1 MTIKDVA
8 RRSGY
13 AVGTVS
19 RVLNGHPDVSEEAR
33 QRILAAVA
41 ETGFKPNNNARNLKQ
56 RSSKSV
62 AIIVKGAGNLL
73 FADVLERLQSHIKA
87 HDRAAAV
94 YYQDED
100 DDEVEQ
106 AIRISRELKP
116 AGILFLGG
124 NRENFLAGFG
134 EVKCPCVLISTRAD
148 ALGFENLSSVST
160 DDVAGAESAVGY
172 LLDMG
177 HRRIGVIGGMSCV
190 ESPEQGC
197 NTSQLRLMGC
207 IQACR
212 KRGIPFDAA
221 RQCVEY
227 RYSMEGGYRGA
238 SELLDRDSGITALFA
253 MCDVMA
259 IGALRAIRDRGLR
272 VPEDVSVIG
281 YDGIGQSDYCVPR
294 LSTICQGA
302 GQMARRGVEILLAQ
316 VEGSAG
322 SVHEIVPFTLS
333 TGESVHRLEEGRILA

>member
-33 QRILAAVA
+33 RRVLAAVA

-56 RSSKSV
+56 RRSESV
-62 AIIVKGAGNLL
+62 AIMVKGAGNLF
-73 FADVLERLQSHIKA
+73 FADVLERLQSLIKG
-87 HDRAAAV
+87 HGRAAAV
-94 YYQDED
+94 YYLDED
-100 DDEVEQ
+100 DNEVEQ
-106 AIRISRELKP
+106 AIGVCRELKP

-124 NRENFLAGFG
+124 NRENFQAGFG
-134 EVKCPCVLISTRAD
+134 QVKCPCVLLSTRAD
-148 ALGFENLSSVST
+148 SLGFENLSSVST
-160 DDVAGAESAVGY
+160 DDVAGSEQAMEF

-177 HRRIGVIGGMSCV
+177 HRRIGVIGGMNCV

-207 IQACR
+207 VRACR
-212 KRGIPFDAA
+212 KRGVPFHPAE
-221 RQCVEY
+221 QTVEY
-227 RYSMEGGYRGA
+227 RYSMEGGYEGA
-238 SELLDRDSGITALFA
+238 SELLDRGGGITALFA

-259 IGALRAIRDRGLR
+259 IGAMRAIRDRGLR

-281 YDGIGQSDYCVPR
+281 YDGILQSDYAVPR
-294 LSTICQGA
+294 LSTVRQGA
-302 GQMARRGVEILLAQ
+302 EQIARRGVEILLAQ
-316 VEGSAG
+316 MEGGG